1 MSNPKSSVRKI
12 SDDPMGAF
20 HDLRWF
26 LQKYVTS
33 AFGTNSPSF
42 EEERKQILDEPGAF
56 FQEPMLEPLP
66 EYKTG
71 SFVKDLD
78 QSDLPGLSA
87 SAVAAF
93 KALVSEALVPDAF
106 ALYSHQQKMLKQ
118 SLSGKHAV
126 VVTGTG
132 SGKTESFLLPV
143 LAQIVSEAC
152 SPEQRWAAPSNLNT
166 PKWTQ
171 KSLPKWSDTVSELR
185 GESRDPAVRA
195 LILYPMN
202 ALVEDQI
209 SRLRAALDSG
219 KARGALDIHLDG
231 NRIRFGRYNGSTPVS
246 GHPVIDDGAG
256 GSKPNLSKRSELRAN
271 LKAAIKQSEDLDK
284 KITSLQKLISQA
296 LTRNDEEEKKRLDV
310 ELERLSELRSF
321 IPRVNIDSAEMF
333 HRWEMQRSP
342 PDILITNTS
351 MLSIML
357 MRREHPDYPD
367 DRSDADIFEATR
379 SWLKDSRNVFQLVID
394 ELHLYRGAD
403 GTEVAYLVRLF
414 LARLGLD
421 ATSSQLRILAS
432 SASLDG
438 SDDSSYEFLGA
449 MFGLSL
455 AEAKASFH
463 IEAGELVYTPTAIS
477 DQSFGQHLFDGLNV
491 ATDDTFP
498 PKLLDD
504 VYEILRDPDCAE
516 YLLQPFFDPIEERYR
531 AISFSEV
538 ANGWFP
544 FASKESGERAGEALL
559 RVIGASAADPNLD
572 NLNLPRLRF
581 HWMMKNISGVWAT
594 GNLAGYESDGR
605 RRVGKLSAEASTG
618 LSKHRLLEVLY
629 CECCGTQL
637 LSGFRIP
644 LSNVETEL
652 SFLPGNPEQLPDD
665 GSVVRTDETDYSTI
679 GVIYLLPTKDVEGDG
694 LEGWRQGS
702 IARGP
707 FGDPVSRAQASWQ
720 PAVYDF
726 ESGVVKLG
734 AFENISKSES
744 HCLFFVLDASPEDRT
759 DYKAMPQKCP
769 QCHSDYSSRKGG
781 RYSPIRAFATGLVQM
796 SLLLSKHLMMSLPQG
811 SSKKLVAFSDSRQA
825 AAKLAD
831 DVEREQWSHLIQHF
845 VLDEISSK
853 AENSNSITI
862 KKLLDICD
870 ADGIAA
876 GAKFLAELKTS
887 LSDQSFRETVSIFE
901 DYKTISEY
909 PELADDD
916 KKDRVAKARSATP
929 ETVRLDDIFS
939 IPAPDKP
946 LSGLWSNLVR
956 LGVPPAGP
964 DVRFQRWPELF
975 DFTAGGPSLR
985 PIDELTSEDG
995 NLLTSL
1001 GQEIRKASWKAISGK
1016 LLYDLEAK
1024 GFGYFVIP
1032 PNLKVTSPGS
1042 LTAQTFSEICSSV
1055 IRILTE
1061 ERLVNPYPFDQGGA
1075 EAWGN
1080 DEPNTKSRSEKKKRI
1095 LNYLEACAVAWSIQ
1109 VDTLQEAVRKQ
1120 IQSARHQWGVVEL
1133 SHLWVTVVDASSQVI
1148 ECGSCGRIHLHHSGK
1163 VCSRCFKPLLT
1174 DGCVR
1179 AAGSLIDHNYY
1190 ALLSSNEDSHLRIHA
1205 EELSGQTTAQS
1216 QRQRH
1221 FREIFYENEK
1231 IIEDDLSSRD
1241 VTPAVDAIDLLSVTT
1256 TMEVGVDIGSLQAV
1270 LQANMPPERFNY
1282 QQRVGRAGRKR
1293 QPFSVALTYS
1303 RGQTHD
1309 RIHFDHPKEMTG
1321 GTPPQ
1326 PSLSVGSD
1334 QAILAR
1340 RLMAK
1345 EVLRLGFREAGL
1357 TWADSG
1363 SPPDT
1368 NGEMGIVKDF
1378 VESPKLKQ
1386 AISTWLATNTATIK
1400 NSAAEIARG
1409 TEVDVDGLFE
1419 YATEKLLPL
1428 CDEVLSNQA
1437 DSEKGVASALAEA
1450 GLLPMY
1456 GMPTMVRDLYFDLP
1470 NSSSSNEPKTL
1481 DRDLS
1486 QAILEFA
1493 PNNELVWDKRLLR
1506 VKGIS
1511 GHIRPSIS
1519 RNGNWEVKTPAVSCV
1534 QRQIFCK
1541 ACRHFQVHEIRLE
1554 DVDEDSFV
1562 ECPSCG
1568 DSQAEQYCAVTPVA
1582 FITDFNV
1589 DIPTSQADS
1598 NRSKAATSVV
1608 VSPKLI
1614 DAKIRSEGRAQLL
1627 FSAQGEVYKVSKEM
1641 SGGSFKFKRLE
1652 VVTVP
1657 KKSSDKNQH
1666 KVFSDSQDIWVTT
1679 EQSPDVSVRF
1689 FAPKTTDLLGIRAND
1704 GNGLAFFDVDK
1715 QVAARRAAWYSAA
1728 TILQRA
1734 IALELDVDSTS
1745 IEIASVHFH
1754 STDKSSGAEL
1764 YLADEHP
1771 NGAGLVDWA
1780 NRNWSTLLLGCTSA
1794 EGDLAQMGKFLMDAN
1809 ERAALGESWRSPDA
1823 LLKGFRNKNI
1833 HGLIDWQ
1840 LGIDLLS
1847 VLRDA
1852 DYTPGFSKDYSVA
1865 LSSVNGGWT
1874 ARATEAASI
1883 LAASL
1888 GEAENSVRR
1897 LADDS
1902 PIIGVISTEGSETYM
1917 NIVAHPL
1924 WSYRPGEGTLIS
1936 KSIDE
1941 LVAVAGCNRVR
1952 LIDTFNI
1959 ERRVSWVIGNK
1970 DNRDIFMTHDV
1981 MLEGTDSGA
1990 DDIFFDVWTDT
2001 GIGETF
2007 DWLDSSWIKLTPK
2020 DLWSAEDGEWLISD
2034 GQVTKDGAP
2043 ELVRLR
2049 KIPGKTVAQRK
2060 AGGRYEPS
2068 KNPGLKI
2075 IAKRAGES

>member
-1 MSNPKSSVRKI
+1 MSNRKSSVRKI
-12 SDDPMGAF
+12 SDDPIGAF
-20 HDLRWF
+20 YDLRWF

-42 EEERKQILDEPGAF
+42 EEERKQILGEPGAF

-71 SFVKDLD
+71 SHVNELD

-87 SAVAAF
+87 PAIAAF
-93 KALVSEALVPDAF
+93 KALVSEGLVPDEF
-106 ALYSHQQKMLKQ
+106 ALYTHQQNMLKQ

-143 LAQIVSEAC
+143 LAQIVSEAL
-152 SPEQRWAAPSNLNT
+152 STKRPWAAPSNLKA
-166 PKWTQ
+166 PKWSQ
-171 KSLPKWSDTVSELR
+171 NSLPKWSDTASELR
-185 GESRDPAVRA
+185 VESRAPAVRA

-209 SRLRAALDSG
+209 SRLRSALDSE
-219 KARGALDIHLDG
+219 KSRLVLDEYVEG

-246 GHPVIDDGAG
+246 GHPVISDGAG
-256 GSKPNLSKRSELRAN
+256 GSKPNLSKRGELRTK
-271 LKAAIKQSEDLDK
+271 LKSAIKQSEDLDK
-284 KITSLQKLISQA
+284 KISSLQKLISRA
-296 LTRNDEEEKKRLDV
+296 LAQNDGVEVKRLDV
-310 ELERLSELRSF
+310 ELDRLIDQRSF
-321 IPRVNIDSAEMF
+321 IPRVNVDSAEMF

-357 MRREHPDYPD
+357 MRQKHPDYRD
-367 DRSDADIFEATR
+367 DRSDADVFDATR
-379 SWLKDSRNVFQLVID
+379 SWLKDPRNVFQLVID

-403 GTEVAYLVRLF
+403 GTEVAYLIRLF

-421 ATSSQLRILAS
+421 ATSTQLRILAS

-438 SDDSSYEFLGA
+438 TDDSSYEFLGA

-455 AEAKASFH
+455 PQAKASFH
-463 IEAGELVYTPTAIS
+463 IEAGELVYKPVAIS
-477 DQSFGQHLFDGLNV
+477 GPSLGQKLFDAL
-491 ATDDTFP
+491 DTANNGALP
-498 PKLLDD
+498 PDLLDNAH
-504 VYEILRDPDCAE
+504 EILSRSGSAE
-516 YLLQPFFDPIEERYR
+516 YLLQPFFDPVEDRYR
-531 AISFSEV
+531 ATPFSEV
-538 ANGWFP
+538 VKGWFP
-544 FASKESGERAGEALL
+544 FASKNSAERAGEALL
-559 RVIGASAADPNLD
+559 RVVGASAANPNLG

-594 GNLAGYESDGR
+594 GNLAEYGSDLR
-605 RRVGKLSAEASTG
+605 RRVGKLSAEAATG
-618 LSKHRLLEVLY
+618 LSKNRLLEVLY

-644 LSNVETEL
+644 LSKVKTEL

-665 GSVVRTDETDYSTI
+665 GSVVRTDEADYATI
-679 GVIYLLPTKDVEGDG
+679 GVIYLLPTKDSAADS
-694 LEGWRQGS
+694 LEDWQQGS
-702 IARGP
+702 IARGS
-707 FGDPVSRAQASWQ
+707 FGDPISRAQASWQ
-720 PAVYDF
+720 PAIYDF
-726 ESGVVKLG
+726 ESGVVTLG
-734 AFENISKSES
+734 TFENITKCEV
-744 HCLFFVLDASPEDRT
+744 HCLFFDLIASPEESV

-769 QCHSDYSSRKGG
+769 QCHSDYSPRKGG

-796 SLLLSKHLMMSLPQG
+796 SLLLSKHLMMSLPKG

-825 AAKLAD
+825 AARLAD
-831 DVEREQWSHLIQHF
+831 DVEKEQWSHLIQHF
-845 VLDEISSK
+845 VLDEISSNVK
-853 AENSNSITI
+853 NSNSVAI
-862 KKLLDICD
+862 KQLLEICD
-870 ADGIAA
+870 AEGISA
-876 GAKFLAELKTS
+876 GAKFLTRLKAS
-887 LSDQSFRETVSIFE
+887 LPDLSFREIVSVFE
-901 DYKTISEY
+901 DYKTITEY
-909 PELADDD
+909 PDLADDG
-916 KKDRVAKARSATP
+916 KKDRVAKARLATP
-929 ETVRLDDIFS
+929 ETVRLDDVFS
-939 IPAPDKP
+939 IPTPDKP
-946 LSGLWSNLVR
+946 LSGLWSNLVK

-975 DFTAGGPSLR
+975 DFTDGMPSLR
-985 PIDELTSEDG
+985 PSNELTSEDG
-995 NLLTSL
+995 TLLRNL

-1032 PNLKVTSPGS
+1032 PNSKVTPPGS
-1042 LTAQTFSEICSSV
+1042 LTVQTFSEICSSV
-1055 IRILTE
+1055 LRILTE

-1075 EAWGN
+1075 QAWRD
-1080 DEPNTKSRSEKKKRI
+1080 DEPNNKSRSEKKKRI
-1095 LNYLEACAVAWSIQ
+1095 LNYLEACAVTWSTQ
-1109 VDTLQEAVRKQ
+1109 TGTLQEAVRTQ
-1120 IQSARHQWGVVEL
+1120 LQSAQHQWGVVEL
-1133 SHLWVTVVDASSQVI
+1133 SYLWITVVDASSRVI
-1148 ECGSCGRIHLHHSGK
+1148 ECPSCGRIHLHDSGK
-1163 VCSRCFKPLLT
+1163 VCSRCFKSLSTT
-1174 DGCVR
+1174 DRVMT
-1179 AAGSLIDHNYY
+1179 AGSLIDNNYY
-1190 ALLSSNEDSHLRIHA
+1190 ALLASSEDSNLRVHA
-1205 EELSGQTTAQS
+1205 EELTGQTTAQS

-1221 FREIFYENEK
+1221 FREVFYENEK
-1231 IIEDDLSSRD
+1231 IIEDDSTSRA
-1241 VTPAVDAIDLLSVTT
+1241 VNPAVDAIDLLSVTT

-1345 EVLRLGFREAGL
+1345 EVLRLGFRQAGM
-1357 TWADSG
+1357 TWEDSG

-1368 NGEMGIVKDF
+1368 NGEMGVVRDF
-1378 VESPKLKQ
+1378 LESPKLKQ
-1386 AISTWLATNTATIK
+1386 AISTWLATNTVTIK
-1400 NSAAEIARG
+1400 KCGAEIARG
-1409 TEVDVDGLFE
+1409 TEIEADTLFE

-1428 CDEVLSNQA
+1428 CDEILSSQA
-1437 DSEKGVASALAEA
+1437 DLDKGVASSLAEA
-1450 GLLPMY
+1450 GILPMY

-1493 PNNELVWDKRLLR
+1493 PNNELVWDKRLLS

-1511 GHIRPSIS
+1511 GHIRPSGYK
-1519 RNGNWEVKTPAVSCV
+1519 NGNWEVKTPAVSSV

-1541 ACRHFQVHEIRLE
+1541 ACRHFQVHEITLE
-1554 DVDEDSFV
+1554 EVDEDAFV
-1562 ECPSCG
+1562 VCPSCG
-1568 DSQAEQYCAVTPVA
+1568 DSQAERYCAVTPVA
-1582 FITDFNV
+1582 FITDFKV
-1589 DIPTSQADS
+1589 DTPTSQADS

-1608 VSPKLI
+1608 VSPKLV
-1614 DAKIRSEGRAQLL
+1614 DAKIRKEGRAELS

-1641 SGGSFKFKRLE
+1641 SGGSFKFKRVG
-1652 VVTVP
+1652 VVSVP
-1657 KKSSDKNQH
+1657 PKSSDKNPQ
-1666 KVFSDSQDIWVTT
+1666 KVFSDSQDIWVTAD
-1679 EQSPDVSVRF
+1679 QSPDVSVRF

-1704 GNGLAFFDVDK
+1704 GNGLGFFDVDR

-1780 NRNWSTLLLGCTSA
+1780 NRNWSALLLGCTSA
-1794 EGDLAQMGKFLMDAN
+1794 EGNLAQMGRFLMEAN
-1809 ERAALGESWRSPDA
+1809 ERASLGESWRSPDA

-1852 DYTPGFSKDYSVA
+1852 DYMPGFSRDYSVA
-1865 LSSVNGGWT
+1865 LSSVNGDWV
-1874 ARATEAASI
+1874 ARATEAASM
-1883 LAASL
+1883 LAAAL
-1888 GEAENSVRR
+1888 GEDENSVRR
-1897 LADDS
+1897 LDDDS
-1902 PIIGVISTEGSETYM
+1902 PIIGVVSTKGPQTYM

-1941 LVAVAGCNRVR
+1941 LLEVSGCNHVM

-1970 DNRDIFMTHDV
+1970 DNRDIFMAHDV

-1990 DDIFFDVWTDT
+1990 DDTFFDIWMDTD
-2001 GIGETF
+2001 IGDTF
-2007 DWLDSSWIKLTPK
+2007 DWLDSSWMKLTPQ

-2034 GQVTKDGAP
+2034 GQVTKGSAP
-2043 ELVRLR
+2043 ELVSLR
-2049 KIPGKTVAQRK
+2049 QIPGKKAAKRK
-2060 AGGRYEPS
+2060 AGGIYEPS

-2075 IAKRAGES
+2075 IARRVGES